1 MKSVIQLVFSIPS
14 IQDREKKIATSLI
27 FFITRFQYGNCQLMW
42 RKKENIFCQEVD
54 VEKNL
59 EDVIT
64 EAGCVVQHPV
74 FEETSEG

>member
-1 MKSVIQLVFSIPS
+1 
-14 IQDREKKIATSLI
+14 
-27 FFITRFQYGNCQLMW
+27 MW

-74 FEETSEG
+74 FEETGEG